1 MLIQEKLFSKVKGNV
16 LFVYD
21 PVTKHP
27 NVNRQINVTNADL
40 NITFLF
46 VVFILYVKR
55 KQMQINKIQIIQ
67 PCALNKEDDV
77 LLQTATAVVFNREN
91 SNKMINVTI
100 LFDKASQ
107 KSFINQ
113 SLRDELNL
121 KIQRS

>member
-1 MLIQEKLFSKVKGNV
+1 MLIHKKLFSKVKGNV

-27 NVNRQINVTNADL
+27 NVNRQINVTKADL

-55 KQMQINKIQIIQ
+55 KQMKINKIQIIQ